1 MFEEYVGKH
10 LKNRHKYIGLKYAK
24 EHGFPELISSSAYGY
39 VYYIRAYS
47 TSENPTYDAG
57 TIAVWYGGIK
67 GTLLGNDGFEPYKS
81 EESAKRGRC
90 SWEKRFAM
98 IDNPGNGWKHQVGGV
113 LHVTEEMYTEME
125 EQRQQ
130 HFEIASKKS
139 DLMMERLL
147 ESIKRESRRM
157 NFKVIK

>member
-1 MFEEYVGKH
+1 MTMSDENKKV
-10 LKNRHKYIGLKYAK
+10 
-24 EHGFPELISSSAYGY
+24 YGY

-57 TIAVWYGGIK
+57 TIAVWYGGTK
-67 GTLLGNDGFEPYKS
+67 GALLGNDGFEPYKS
-81 EESAKRGRC
+81 EESAKRGRS
-90 SWEKRFAM
+90 SWEKRFAL

-113 LHVTEEMYTEME
+113 LPVTEEMYAEME
-125 EQRQQ
+125 KQRQQ

-139 DLMMERLL
+139 NPMMESLL
-147 ESIKRESRRM
+147 ESIEREGRRM

>member
-1 MFEEYVGKH
+1 MIMSDENKKV
-10 LKNRHKYIGLKYAK
+10 
-24 EHGFPELISSSAYGY
+24 YGY

-57 TIAVWYGGIK
+57 TIAVWYGGTK
-67 GTLLGNDGFEPYKS
+67 GTFLGSDGFEPYKS
-81 EESAKRGRC
+81 EESAKRGRS
-90 SWEKRFAM
+90 SWEKRFEM

-113 LHVTEEMYTEME
+113 LPVTEEMYAEME
-125 EQRQQ
+125 KQRQQ

-139 DLMMERLL
+139 NPMMERLF
-147 ESIKRESRRM
+147 ESIEREGRRM

>member
-1 MFEEYVGKH
+1 MTMSDENKKV
-10 LKNRHKYIGLKYAK
+10 
-24 EHGFPELISSSAYGY
+24 YGY

-57 TIAVWYGGIK
+57 TIAVWYGGTK
-67 GTLLGNDGFEPYKS
+67 GTLLGNDGFESYKS

-113 LHVTEEMYTEME
+113 LPVTEEMYTEME

-139 DLMMERLL
+139 DPMMERLL
-147 ESIKRESRRM
+147 ESIKRESRHM
-157 NFKVIK
+157 NYKVIK